1 VGLPCPAFS
10 ALEDDMKKAYV
21 FLAAAMVV
29 CFCAPAFAQFNDL
42 KINLP
47 FQFKIGDNQF
57 EAGSYSFTQETRNDR
72 MLVQG
77 KKGRNLISTSPL
89 VPENPSDKAHTTLVF
104 HKNGDK
110 YFLNQLWTKHIG
122 FQMPLSA
129 EEKELIAGGKE
140 MSEVKVNVKMQ

>member
-1 VGLPCPAFS
+1 MRKTQL
-10 ALEDDMKKAYV
+10 
-21 FLAAAMVV
+21 FLAAAMLV
-29 CFCAPAFAQFNDL
+29 CFCVPAFAQFNDL

-57 EAGSYSFTQETRNDR
+57 EPGAYSFSQETRNDR

-77 KKGRNLISTSPL
+77 KKGRNLIPTSPL

-104 HKNGDK
+104 HKSGEK
-110 YFLNQLWTKHIG
+110 YFLNQLWTKHLG

-140 MSEVKVNVKMQ
+140 VSEVKVNVKMQ